1 MLMGAETMEF
11 NYNSASS
18 LDRYQ
23 QFAQFISDARM
34 SSPLQPVSVIM
45 PKGGEDILS
54 TLDEIY
60 PADKKNALRSVL
72 HAFLSRDGSTPFNEL
87 LFGLLFELRELEI
100 FKHSEIVSYKVG
112 LLQKNMDKIILQ
124 EKKLL
129 EIEQVLL
136 AGQHYIFSAA
146 EMAEFRPDIMENLAL
161 DNLSAVQQD
170 AVFMLLSCAK
180 DKDFSEFC
188 KNVYTY
194 RIGGLLKV
202 MKTLGDETSLKI
214 GQLIEKAQS
223 YF

>member
-1 MLMGAETMEF
+1 MLMGAEIMEF
-11 NYNSASS
+11 NYNSDSS

-23 QFAQFISDARM
+23 QFAQFISDVRV
-34 SSPLQPVSVIM
+34 SLPSHPVPAIM
-45 PKGGEDILS
+45 PKDGEDILF
-54 TLDEIY
+54 TLNEIY
-60 PADKKNALRSVL
+60 PADKKNALGSVL

-87 LFGLLFELRELEI
+87 LFGLLFQLKELET
-100 FKHSEIVSYKVG
+100 FKNSEIVSYKVG

-146 EMAEFRPDIMENLAL
+146 EMAEFRPEIMENLAL
-161 DNLSAVQQD
+161 DSLSAVQQE
-170 AVFMLLSCAK
+170 AVFMLLSCAQ
-180 DKDFSEFC
+180 DKDFSGFC

-202 MKTLGDETSLKI
+202 IKTLGDETSLKI
-214 GQLIEKAQS
+214 GKLIEKAQS